1 MSYEKELR
9 VAVQAV
15 RKASLL
21 TKRIQSQITSNKGL
35 SSFTKD
41 DNSPVTI
48 GDFGAQA
55 VIINA
60 IKVHFPDDKV
70 VAEETS
76 EGYSDE
82 LMEQVLS
89 EIRGADSEFG
99 AVLGDV
105 ATEVPL
111 TNSRF
116 PLTSGVQ
123 VRAAIDAGNHTGGR
137 EGRFWCLD
145 PIDGTKGFLRGA
157 QYAVC
162 LALVVEGVVR
172 LGVIGCPNL
181 QLAPFGLQD
190 PAPAPL
196 GYLFKA
202 VDGSGSFYGST
213 TSDVWSPAAVRRLAH
228 SSEMVAL
235 EGYEKTH
242 SAHDAQA
249 VIKESLGMT
258 RSHQLDSQAK
268 YCLLAAGLGDLYL
281 RLPLSLA
288 YQEKIWDHAAGN
300 VIVREAGGVH
310 TDAVL
315 GQPLDFGAGRTL
327 LTKGVIASCGP
338 ASVHEHVVSIS
349 SDVIK
354 NR

>member
-1 MSYEKELR
+1 MSYEKELQ

-21 TKRIQSQITSNKGL
+21 TKRIQSQILSHKGP
-35 SSFTKD
+35 SSITKD
-41 DNSPVTI
+41 DNSPVTV

-60 IKVHFPDDKV
+60 IKVNFPDDKV

-76 EGYSDE
+76 EGYGDE
-82 LMEQVLS
+82 LMEEVLS
-89 EIRGADSEFG
+89 QIRGADAEFD
-99 AVLGDV
+99 AVLGEV
-105 ATEVPL
+105 ANEVPL
-111 TNSRF
+111 IDTRF
-116 PLTSGVQ
+116 PLTSVAH
-123 VRAAIDAGNHTGGR
+123 VRAAINAGNHTGGR
-137 EGRFWCLD
+137 DGRFWCLD

-181 QLAPFGLQD
+181 QLAPYGLQD

-196 GYLFKA
+196 GYIFKA
-202 VDGSGSFYGST
+202 VAGSGSFYGST
-213 TSDVWSPAAVRRLAH
+213 TSENWTSAAVRRLAH

-249 VIKESLGMT
+249 VIKDSLGVT
-258 RSHQLDSQAK
+258 RSHHLDSQAK

-281 RLPLSLA
+281 RLPFSLS

-310 TDAVL
+310 TDAIL

-327 LTKGVIASCGP
+327 VTKGVIASCGP
-338 ASVHEHVVSIS
+338 AAVHEHVVDIS